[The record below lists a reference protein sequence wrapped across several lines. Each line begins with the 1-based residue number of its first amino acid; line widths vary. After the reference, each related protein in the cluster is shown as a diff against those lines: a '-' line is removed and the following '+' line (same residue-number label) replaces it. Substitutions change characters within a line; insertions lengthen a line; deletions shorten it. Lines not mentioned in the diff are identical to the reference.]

1 MEYQYVRLANEIE
14 GKVASGSLVVGEKL
28 PSLRRI
34 KEQKRLS
41 LSTVYQAYVEL
52 ENRGVI
58 EARSKS
64 GFYVRPQMK
73 KLLPLPAAG
82 QFFLKPLKVKVNT
95 LAGVLQNLFDHPEMI
110 PFSAAVPGPELLPVK
125 QLSKMAREI
134 GATYLFRAG
143 GTGYGSPAGQPELQK
158 QIARHLDW
166 YDAFSGEEIIIT
178 CGCMDAINL
187 CLRAVASPGDIIL
200 VESPTFLCYLQL
212 IEDLNMRVLELPADP
227 VSGLDLD
234 MLARTVEEHDVRA
247 VLLNS
252 NFPNPLGYRVSGEKK
267 QEMVRM
273 ICGRGIPIIEDDL
286 YGDLYFGETRPTTMK
301 QFDEQGLVL
310 YCSSFSKT
318 LLPDF
323 RVGWVVPGRFKEK
336 VKRLKFNSMIATS
349 KLNQLIIAG
358 FMEAGAYD
366 RHLRIMRTSLKSQ
379 VATMTRAVANAF
391 PADTRM
397 SSPEGGLVLWVE
409 LNRGIDSLQLFTRAA
424 EVGISILPG
433 AVCSGSGQY
442 QHCIRLN
449 CGVAWSPVMSAGVET
464 LGRLIGELLP

>member
-1 MEYQYVRLANEIE
+1 MEYQYVTLANEIE
-14 GKVASGSLVVGEKL
+14 SKVTSGFLAVGEKL
-28 PSLRRI
+28 PSLRRV
-34 KEQKRLS
+34 KEQKGLS
-41 LSTVYQAYVEL
+41 LSTVYQAYAEL
-52 ENRGVI
+52 ENRGII
-58 EARSKS
+58 EARTKS
-64 GFYVRPQMK
+64 GFYVRQQMK
-73 KLLPLPAAG
+73 KLLPLPVAG

-125 QLSKMAREI
+125 QLARMAREV
-134 GATYLFRAG
+134 GAAYLFKTG
-143 GTGYGSPAGQPELQK
+143 GTGYGSPTGQPELQK

-166 YDAFSGEEIIIT
+166 YDSFSGEEIIIT
-178 CGCMDAINL
+178 NGCMDAINH
-187 CLRAVASPGDIIL
+187 CLRAVAHPGDIIL

-212 IEDLNMRVLELPADP
+212 IEDLNMRVLEIPADP
-227 VSGLDLD
+227 VHGLDLD
-234 MLARTVEEHDVRA
+234 MLTQTMEEHDVRA

-252 NFPNPLGYRVSGEKK
+252 NFPNPLGYRVSDEKK
-267 QEMVRM
+267 REMVRM

-286 YGDLYFGETRPTTMK
+286 YGDIYFGETRPTTMK
-301 QFDEQGLVL
+301 QFDERGLVL
-310 YCSSFSKT
+310 YCSSFSKS
-318 LLPDF
+318 LLPDL

-336 VKRLKFNSMIATS
+336 VKRLKFNTLIATS

-358 FMEAGAYD
+358 FMETGAYD
-366 RHLRIMRTSLKSQ
+366 RSLRKMRNTLKSQ
-379 VATMTRAVANAF
+379 VAMMTRAVASAF

-449 CGVAWSPVMSAGVET
+449 CGVAWSPAVSAAVET
-464 LGRLIGELLP
+464 LGRLIAELMP